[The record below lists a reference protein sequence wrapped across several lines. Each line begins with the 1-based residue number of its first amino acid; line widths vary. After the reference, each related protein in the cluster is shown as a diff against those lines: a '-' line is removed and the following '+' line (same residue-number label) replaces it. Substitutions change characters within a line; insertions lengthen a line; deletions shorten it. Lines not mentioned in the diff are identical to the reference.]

1 MIEKLFLLIAMV
13 IMFHI
18 FSSIVLFLAFRFTSL
33 VLFLWDFQVLTF
45 CCTYIFSAGLELLLE
60 LLQSTSLKQKQDG
73 SGALYKLATKATSLS
88 PVDAAPPSPNPQVI
102 SLMTYWLTCLL
113 LHNL

>member
-1 MIEKLFLLIAMV
+1 MLT
-13 IMFHI
+13 
-18 FSSIVLFLAFRFTSL
+18 SFR
-33 VLFLWDFQVLTF
+33 
-45 CCTYIFSAGLELLLE
+45 TYIFSAGLELMLE

-102 SLMTYWLTCLL
+102 SLINYWLTCLL
-113 LHNL
+113 LHHL